1 MSTNQQTSKRGGNA
15 LDRTAKLSWGE
26 KIGFGLGD
34 AGFNFYW
41 AIIGSYLVFFYTD
54 VFGISAA
61 AAATM
66 VTFTKIIDAI
76 TDPIIGGIADRTN
89 TRWGK
94 FRPYLIWGALPMMGA
109 GILTMSTP
117 DLGDTGKLIWAYA
130 TYSLLMLCYTILNM
144 PYNSLSAVLTA
155 NTRERNSL
163 NSTRFFFAYFSSIIV
178 GAATPDLAEY
188 FGDGDRYSAKG
199 WQMTM
204 VIYAVIASC
213 LFLVTFLSTKE
224 RVQPPANQEKT
235 NPLNDL
241 KDLFVCRPWLMLF
254 VLALVF
260 MVTMTLRGSSA
271 AYYFRYFVER
281 PDLLGNYIGLQMA
294 GLMVGAMVAST
305 FTRFIDKRKLLM
317 VLMCIVAALS
327 ILFTFI
333 PKPAHLGVVDVYNT
347 EVQQLQAQDLL
358 GTDHRDGDVY
368 QWLQHKQIF
377 WIIKKRVALE
387 ETGPTLNLSDVSENV
402 VSVILTRADGT
413 VQDSADLPSEIVWMF
428 ILNILISIALGFKPP
443 ITWAMYADV
452 ADFNEWKNG
461 RRATGMTFAATT
473 FSQKLG
479 SAGGSALMLSVLA
492 AMGYQ
497 AGQMQDGASLDSI
510 IYMQTFVPGLFALL
524 TALSLIFYDLSDDK
538 LEVIQRDLKER
549 EDQRNAEPS
558 V

>member
-1 MSTNQQTSKRGGNA
+1 MSTSDRGLSGGTA
-15 LDRTAKLSWGE
+15 LDRTAKLSWRE
-26 KIGFGLGD
+26 KIGFGVGD

-66 VTFTKIIDAI
+66 VTLTKVIDAV
-76 TDPIIGGIADRTN
+76 TDPIMGGIADRTN

-117 DLGDTGKLIWAYA
+117 DLSDTGKLIWAYA
-130 TYSLLMLCYTILNM
+130 TYSLLMLCYTVLNM

-155 NTRERNSL
+155 DTRERSSL

-178 GAATPDLAEY
+178 GAATPELAEY

-204 VIYAVIASC
+204 VIYSVIASC

-224 RVQPPANQEKT
+224 RVQPPANQKNG
-235 NPLNDL
+235 NPLRDL

-254 VLALVF
+254 ILALVF

-281 PDLLGNYIGLQMA
+281 PDLLGNYVGLQMA
-294 GLMVGAMVAST
+294 GLMVGALVAST
-305 FTRFIDKRKLLM
+305 FTRYIDKRKLLM
-317 VLMCIVAALS
+317 LLMCVVAALS
-327 ILFTFI
+327 IAFTFI
-333 PKPAHLGVVDVYNT
+333 PKPSNLGVVDTLYT
-347 EVQQLQAQDLL
+347 EAEQLEASDLL
-358 GTDHRDGDVY
+358 GTEQRDGDAY
-368 QWLQHKQIF
+368 QWMRHDKIF
-377 WIIKKRVALE
+377 WIIKERVALA
-387 ETGPTLNLSDVSENV
+387 ETGPTLDVETAKGSV
-402 VSVILTRADGT
+402 ISVILTRADGT
-413 VQDSADLPSEIVWMF
+413 TYDSADLPNEIIWMF
-428 ILNILISIALGFKPP
+428 VLNILISVALGFKPP

-452 ADFNEWKNG
+452 ADYNEWKNG

-479 SAGGSALMLSVLA
+479 SAGGSALMLSILA

-497 AGQMQDGASLDSI
+497 AGQMQAGASLDSI
-510 IYMQTFVPGLFALL
+510 VYTQTLIPGVFALL
-524 TALSLIFYDLSDDK
+524 TAVSLIFYNLSDDK
-538 LEVIQRDLKER
+538 VETIQRDL
-549 EDQRNAEPS
+549 NARQAKNQAS
-558 V
+558 

>member
-1 MSTNQQTSKRGGNA
+1 MPTNQTAPGSGGKA

-66 VTFTKIIDAI
+66 VTVTKVLDAI
-76 TDPIIGGIADRTN
+76 TDPLMGGIADRTQ

-117 DLGDTGKLIWAYA
+117 DLSDTGKLIWAYA

-155 NTRERNSL
+155 DTRERSSL

-178 GAATPDLAEY
+178 GAATPELAEY

-224 RVQPPANQEKT
+224 RVQPPANQEKA
-235 NPLNDL
+235 NPLSDL
-241 KDLFVCRPWLMLF
+241 KDLFICRPWLMLF

-294 GLMVGAMVAST
+294 GLMVGALVAST
-305 FTRFIDKRKLLM
+305 FTRFIDKRKLMML
-317 VLMCIVAALS
+317 LMCVVAALS
-327 ILFTFI
+327 VVFTFI
-333 PKPAHLGVVDVYNT
+333 PKPSHLGVVDTLYT
-347 EVQQLQAQDLL
+347 DAEVLDAKNLL
-358 GTDHRDGDVY
+358 GIEHRDGDVY
-368 QWLQHKQIF
+368 QWMRHDKIF
-377 WIIKKRVALE
+377 WIIKKRVPLE
-387 ETGPTLNLSDVSENV
+387 ESGPTLELDKAKGTVI
-402 VSVILTRADGT
+402 SVIITRADGT
-413 VQDSADLPSEIVWMF
+413 QKDSADLPKEIVWMF
-428 ILNILISIALGFKPP
+428 VLNILISIALGFKPP

-452 ADFNEWKNG
+452 ADYNEWKNG

-497 AGQMQDGASLDSI
+497 AGQMQAGASLNSI
-510 IYMQTFVPGLFALL
+510 VYMQTLVPGIFALF
-524 TALSLIFYDLSDDK
+524 TAASLIFYNLSDAK
-538 LEVIQRDLKER
+538 VEMIQRELKDRQAKSES
-549 EDQRNAEPS
+549 A
-558 V
+558 

>member
-1 MSTNQQTSKRGGNA
+1 MSQTLSNGR
-15 LDRTAKLSWGE
+15 LAKLSWGE
-26 KIGFGLGD
+26 KIGFGVGD

-76 TDPIIGGIADRTN
+76 TDPVIGGIADRTN

-109 GILTMSTP
+109 AILTMSTP

-130 TYSLLMLCYTILNM
+130 TYSLLMLCYTVLNM

-155 NTRERNSL
+155 DTRERNSL

-178 GAATPDLAEY
+178 GAATPELAEY

-294 GLMVGAMVAST
+294 GLMVGAVIAST
-305 FTRFIDKRKLLM
+305 FTRYIDKRKLLM
-317 VLMCIVAALS
+317 GLMCVVAVLS
-327 ILFTFI
+327 IIFTFI
-333 PKPAHLGVVDVYNT
+333 PKPAHLGVVDVYHT
-347 EVQQLQAQDLL
+347 EIQQLQAQDLL
-358 GTDHRDGDVY
+358 GAEQREGDAY
-368 QWLQHKQIF
+368 QWMQHDKIF
-377 WIIKKRVALE
+377 WIIKKRVPLE
-387 ETGPTLNLSDVSENV
+387 ETGPTLNLSEVSGNV
-402 VSVILTRADGT
+402 ISVILTRAEGS

-479 SAGGSALMLSVLA
+479 SAGGSALMLTVLA

-524 TALSLIFYDLSDDK
+524 TAFSLIFYNLSDNK
-538 LEVIQRDLKER
+538 LEEIQRDLKER
-549 EDQRNAEPS
+549 EANNQATS
-558 V
+558 A

>member
-1 MSTNQQTSKRGGNA
+1 MTVQQTTTPARRD
-15 LDRTAKLSWGE
+15 DRLARLSWRE
-26 KIGFGLGD
+26 RIGYGLGD

-54 VFGISAA
+54 VFGIGAA

-66 VTFTKIIDAI
+66 VTITKIIDAI

-94 FRPYLIWGALPMMGA
+94 FRPYLIWWALPMMGA

-117 DLGDTGKLIWAYA
+117 DLDETGKLIWAYA
-130 TYSLLMLCYTILNM
+130 TYSLLMLCYTLLNM

-155 NTRERNSL
+155 NTQERNTL

-178 GAATPDLAEY
+178 GAATPELAEY

-204 VIYAVIASC
+204 VVYAVIASC
-213 LFLVTFLSTKE
+213 LFVVTFFSTRE
-224 RVQPPANQEKT
+224 RIQPAATQEKN
-235 NPLNDL
+235 NPLQDL
-241 KDLFVCRPWLMLF
+241 KDLFTCRPWLVLF
-254 VLALVF
+254 VLAMVF

-294 GLMVGAMVAST
+294 GLMVGAMLAATVT
-305 FTRFIDKRKLLM
+305 QYIDKRKLMML
-317 VLMCIVAALS
+317 LMCVVAVLS
-327 ILFTFI
+327 IVFTFV
-333 PKPAHLGVVDVYNT
+333 PKPDRHGVVDIIHNDA
-347 EVQQLQAQDLL
+347 VQLDAQTLL
-358 GTDHRDGDVY
+358 GSEPAEGDRY
-368 QWLQHKQIF
+368 QWLRHDKIF
-377 WIIKKRVALE
+377 WIIKERVPLA
-387 ETGPTLNLSDVSENV
+387 ETGQVLTLENAKGQVISV
-402 VSVILTRADGT
+402 VRTRADGAT
-413 VQDSADLPSEIVWMF
+413 SDSAELPKEILWMF
-428 ILNILISIALGFKPP
+428 ALNILISIALGFKPP

-452 ADFNEWKNG
+452 ADYNEWKNG

-492 AMGYQ
+492 VMGYQ
-497 AGQMQDGASLDSI
+497 AGQMQAGASLDSI
-510 IYMQTFVPGLFALL
+510 VYMQTLVPGIFALL
-524 TALSLIFYDLSDDK
+524 TALSLIFYNLSDDK
-538 LEVIQRDLKER
+538 LEQLQQELQTRY
-549 EDQRNAEPS
+549 S
-558 V
+558 S

>member
-1 MSTNQQTSKRGGNA
+1 VPTSNRVSGSANKA

-66 VTFTKIIDAI
+66 VTLTKFIDAI
-76 TDPIIGGIADRTN
+76 TDPIMGGIADRTQ

-117 DLGDTGKLIWAYA
+117 DLSDTGKLIWAYA
-130 TYSLLMLCYTILNM
+130 TYCLLMLCYTILNM

-155 NTRERNSL
+155 DTRERSSL

-178 GAATPDLAEY
+178 GAATPELAEY

-204 VIYAVIASC
+204 VIYSVIASC

-224 RVQPPANQEKT
+224 RVQPPANQEKA
-235 NPLNDL
+235 NPLSDL
-241 KDLFVCRPWLMLF
+241 KDLFICRPWLMLF

-294 GLMVGAMVAST
+294 GLMVGALIAST
-305 FTRFIDKRKLLM
+305 FTRFIDKRKLMML
-317 VLMCIVAALS
+317 LMCVVAALS
-327 ILFTFI
+327 VVFTFI
-333 PKPAHLGVVDVYNT
+333 PKPSHLGVVDTLYTNT
-347 EVQQLQAQDLL
+347 ETLDAENLL
-358 GTDHRDGDVY
+358 GIEHRDGDVY
-368 QWLQHKQIF
+368 QWLRHDKIF
-377 WIIKKRVALE
+377 WIIKKRVPLE
-387 ETGPTLNLSDVSENV
+387 ETGPILELDKSKPAVI
-402 VSVILTRADGT
+402 SVIATRADGT
-413 VQDSADLPSEIVWMF
+413 QKDSADLPKEIIWMF
-428 ILNILISIALGFKPP
+428 ALNILISIALGFKPP

-452 ADFNEWKNG
+452 ADYNEWKNG

-497 AGQMQDGASLDSI
+497 AGQMQAGASLNSI
-510 IYMQTFVPGLFALL
+510 VYMQTLVPGIFALF
-524 TALSLIFYDLSDDK
+524 TAASLIFYNLSDAK
-538 LEVIQRDLKER
+538 VEMIQRELKER
-549 EDQRNAEPS
+549 QAKSESN
-558 V
+558 